1 MTTILPFV
9 FFPALAIGAGVIW
22 LVMRRMQRDG
32 RAARQLVE
40 RQQEAWRAGGCIG
53 PKPGVRDIGWEGFFP
68 RSGGGYN

>member
-9 FFPALAIGAGVIW
+9 FFPAIAIGAGVIW
-22 LVMRRMQRDG
+22 LVMRSMQREG

-53 PKPGVRDIGWEGFFP
+53 PKPGVLDPNLKGFIPPF
-68 RSGGGYN
+68 GGGFH